1 MLPALTNLP
10 DAYRGDSY
18 GPILFKFYDLNHDP
32 LDITYATIECQV
44 GNISEDR
51 DRKIVLSWP
60 STTHGISLS
69 ANVAT
74 LETVPPD
81 EMKMSPDIYF
91 YDIQVTMNGYTRTY
105 LRGNLTVIAEVT
117 DY

>member
-1 MLPALTNLP
+1 MLPAQTNLP
-10 DAYRGDSY
+10 DVYRGDSY

-32 LDITYATIECQV
+32 LDVTMASVECCV
-44 GNISEDR
+44 GNIGEDR

-69 ANVAT
+69 ANIVT
-74 LETVPPD
+74 LEVVPPE
-81 EMKMSPDIYF
+81 EMKMSAGIYF
-91 YDIQVTMNGYTRTY
+91 YDLQVTIDGYTRTY
-105 LRGNLTVIAEVT
+105 LRGNLTVVDEVT